1 MPDFALTA
9 TPPFTVIPGRHG
21 RDLPA
26 PGLRLQVLKPRAM
39 VHVMARRNKRA
50 ELDRTVQTRYGVV
63 LPDAP
68 ILARGNKVSLL
79 WAGHHQWLALAADEA
94 RANLIAELQTSVG
107 GAASLSDQS
116 DARFAVMAS
125 GPKVRDTLAKL
136 TPIDL
141 HPWAFAPSQTA
152 LTLFGHLTGQITQI
166 DDTPSY
172 ELMVFRGF
180 AQCFWRAI
188 HAAGAEF
195 GIHVIETIR

>member
-1 MPDFALTA
+1 MPEFALTA
-9 TPPFTVIPGRHG
+9 TPPFTVIAGRHG
-21 RDLPA
+21 RALAA

-50 ELDRTVQTRYGVV
+50 ELGRAVQTRFGVV

-68 ILARGNKVSLL
+68 ILVRGNKISFL
-79 WAGHHQWLALAADEA
+79 WAGHHQWLTLAAEEA
-94 RANLIAELQTSVG
+94 PANLIAELQTSVG

-116 DARFAVMAS
+116 DARFTIMAS
-125 GPKVRDTLAKL
+125 GPKIRDTLAKL

-141 HPWAFAPSQTA
+141 RPRAFAPSQTA

-166 DDTPSY
+166 DDAPSY

-195 GIHVIETIR
+195 GIHATETIH

>member
-1 MPDFALTA
+1 MSEFALTA
-9 TPPFTVIPGRHG
+9 ALPFTIITGRHG
-21 RDLPA
+21 CDLSA

-50 ELDRTVQTRYGVV
+50 ELGRTVQTQFGVV
-63 LPDAP
+63 LPDMP

-79 WAGHHQWLALAADEA
+79 WAGHHQWLALAADEV
-94 RANLIAELQTSVG
+94 RANLLTELQTSVG
-107 GAASLSDQS
+107 DAASLSDQS

-141 HPWAFAPSQTA
+141 HPRVFAPSQTA

-166 DDTPSY
+166 NDAPSY
-172 ELMVFRGF
+172 ELMVFRSF

-195 GIHVIETIR
+195 GIDVIETIG

>member
-1 MPDFALTA
+1 MSEFALIA
-9 TPPFTVIPGRHG
+9 TPPFTIIAGRHG

-26 PGLRLQVLKPRAM
+26 PGLQVQVLKPRAM
-39 VHVMARRNKRA
+39 VHVMARRNKCA
-50 ELDRTVQTRYGVV
+50 ELGRTMQTQFGVV

-68 ILARGNKVSLL
+68 ILAPGNNVSLL
-79 WAGHHQWLALAADEA
+79 WVGHHQWLALAADEA
-94 RANLIAELQTSVG
+94 RANLLAELKTSVG
-107 GAASLSDQS
+107 GASSLSDQS

-125 GPKVRDTLAKL
+125 GPKARDTLAKL

-141 HPWAFAPSQTA
+141 HPRAFAPLQTA
-152 LTLFGHLTGQITQI
+152 VTLFGHLTGQITQI

-195 GIHVIETIR
+195 GIHVTETIR

>member
-1 MPDFALTA
+1 MPEFALAA
-9 TPPFTVIPGRHG
+9 TPPFPVIAGRYG

-26 PGLRLQVLKPRAM
+26 PGLRLQVLMPRAT
-39 VHVMARRNKRA
+39 VHVIARRNRLA
-50 ELDRTVQTRYGVV
+50 ELGRTVQTRFAVV

-68 ILARGNKVSLL
+68 ILARGNRVSLL
-79 WAGHHQWLALAADEA
+79 WAGHHQWLALAADEV

-141 HPWAFAPSQTA
+141 HPRAFAPSQTA

-166 DDTPSY
+166 DDAPSY

-180 AQCFWRAI
+180 AQCFWHAM

-195 GIHVIETIR
+195 GIHVTETIR